1 MFWTY
6 LRWTLK
12 LILLVLIGGLLH
24 YVLPQHDV
32 VRMVDAYERRVDF
45 TDNNRLFWAQ
55 PDSGAP
61 MADSRDVRFIDAVR
75 PNGREIVYR
84 NEDTGWGWPFYFKF
98 DSSDVNARAK
108 DLVSEA
114 DAPTWVIVRHYGWR
128 SNFFSIFPNAVAVK
142 VTDSPDPTIIPWFN
156 IAFFLVLALIA
167 LRIWRWWANFHEA
180 RIEPIVDDMVIA
192 MHRADDRADATKG
205 RIRRWWDK
213 VRGKA

>member
-12 LILLVLIGGLLH
+12 LILLVLVGGLLH

-32 VRMVDAYERRVDF
+32 VRMVDASERRVDF
-45 TDNNRLFWAQ
+45 TESNRIFWAR

-61 MADSRDVRFIDAVR
+61 MADSRDVRFIDAAR
-75 PNGREIVYR
+75 PGGEAIVYR

-108 DLVSEA
+108 DLVS
-114 DAPTWVIVRHYGWR
+114 DAEDPTWVIVRHYGWR
-128 SNFFSIFPNAVAVK
+128 SNLFSIFPNAVSLK
-142 VTDSPDPTIIPWFN
+142 VTDSPDPQIIPWFN

-205 RIRRWWDK
+205 RFRRWWDK
-213 VRGKA
+213 MRGKA